1 MDGFCAIE
9 EALLSRPTRLRDIAV
24 YVFIAAA
31 LSASLYYLPNYF
43 ILEKITADHSAALLN
58 WIGIAATSLAKDGR
72 AFVNEFEIERMCT
85 GIQVTAIFAGILI
98 PFPKISWRRKAT
110 AIVTVAVAVYF
121 ANIGRIALEVWLLYK
136 GILPWWLAHYPTGL
150 ILGIFS
156 VALLVIVLDYFIPEI
171 GDYAMRVMDSVFPKR
186 STNPN

>member
-1 MDGFCAIE
+1 MN
-9 EALLSRPTRLRDIAV
+9 RPTGLRAIVIYVSIMAV
-24 YVFIAAA
+24 

-43 ILEKITADHSAALLN
+43 ILEKTTADHSALLLN
-58 WIGIAATSLAKDGR
+58 WMGISAASRVMDGR

-110 AIVTVAVAVYF
+110 AIATVAVSVYF
-121 ANIGRIALEVWLLYK
+121 TNIGRIALEIWLLYE

-150 ILGIFS
+150 ILGVFS
-156 VALLVIVLDYFIPEI
+156 VAFLVIVLDYFIPEI
-171 GDYAMRVMDSVFPKR
+171 GDYAIKAAEMLMPKR
-186 STNPN
+186 GGAIPS